1 MLVICINSSS
11 PFSPNNNKIRAHT
24 HKKLVFLSSLVRAN
38 RTKMN
43 SIADKSNAE
52 KRESNEQPSFSA
64 FLPSHS
70 MLREQLSGAET
81 LNEKLEKELR
91 QFKDDAKREE
101 ERRRENER
109 EFKFARQLNAK
120 LTNDLIES
128 EAGRMRLRAEVDQL
142 LSSARRK
149 EKLIQVLKE
158 EVERKAQKE
167 SENMHQQMEREKE
180 KLQGMMEGDAL
191 VNSLIAKMFGT
202 SVSNDEEDVEEGAVM
217 TAEPGEND
225 QRLLR
230 NASERMQFATERA
243 KQNKLVNDIE
253 SQLIATKKR
262 LIQCETFQ
270 SESESQLVKD
280 KSELQS
286 AVARLQSL
294 VESLSNVEKTK
305 DEEIA
310 RLRQKRRALEKELD
324 DLSAELESVKASSSF
339 RKAS

>member
-11 PFSPNNNKIRAHT
+11 PFSPNNNKIRTHT

-64 FLPSHS
+64 FLSSHS
-70 MLREQLSGAET
+70 MLREQLSSAET
-81 LNEKLEKELR
+81 LNAKLEKELR
-91 QFKDDAKREE
+91 QCKDNAKREE

-142 LSSARRK
+142 LSSAQRK

-167 SENMHQQMEREKE
+167 SENMHQLMEREKE
-180 KLQGMMEGDAL
+180 
-191 VNSLIAKMFGT
+191 N
-202 SVSNDEEDVEEGAVM
+202 
-217 TAEPGEND
+217 
-225 QRLLR
+225 
-230 NASERMQFATERA
+230 
-243 KQNKLVNDIE
+243 
-253 SQLIATKKR
+253 
-262 LIQCETFQ
+262 C
-270 SESESQLVKD
+270 
-280 KSELQS
+280 
-286 AVARLQSL
+286 
-294 VESLSNVEKTK
+294 
-305 DEEIA
+305 
-310 RLRQKRRALEKELD
+310 KE
-324 DLSAELESVKASSSF
+324 
-339 RKAS
+339 

>member
-1 MLVICINSSS
+1 
-11 PFSPNNNKIRAHT
+11 
-24 HKKLVFLSSLVRAN
+24 
-38 RTKMN
+38 MN
-43 SIADKSNAE
+43 SITDKSNAE

-70 MLREQLSGAET
+70 MIREQLSSAET
-81 LNEKLEKELR
+81 LSAKLEKELR
-91 QFKDDAKREE
+91 QFKDNAKREE
-101 ERRRENER
+101 ERRRESER
-109 EFKFARQLNAK
+109 ELKFARQLNAK
-120 LTNDLIES
+120 LTNDLIEC
-128 EAGRMRLRAEVDQL
+128 EASRSRLRAELDQL
-142 LSSARRK
+142 LSSAQRK
-149 EKLIQVLKE
+149 EKLRQVLKE
-158 EVERKAQKE
+158 EVERKAQNE
-167 SENMHQQMEREKE
+167 SENMHKQMEKEKE
-180 KLQGMMEGDAL
+180 KLRGMMEEDAL
-191 VNSLIAKMFGT
+191 VNALIAKMFGT
-202 SVSNDEEDVEEGAVM
+202 SVSKAEQDVEECAVI
-217 TAEPGEND
+217 TAEPGENE

-230 NASERMQFATERA
+230 SVSERMQFTSERA

-253 SQLIATKKR
+253 SQLTWTKKR
-262 LIQCETFQ
+262 LIECETFQ

-294 VESLSNVEKTK
+294 VESLANVEKTK